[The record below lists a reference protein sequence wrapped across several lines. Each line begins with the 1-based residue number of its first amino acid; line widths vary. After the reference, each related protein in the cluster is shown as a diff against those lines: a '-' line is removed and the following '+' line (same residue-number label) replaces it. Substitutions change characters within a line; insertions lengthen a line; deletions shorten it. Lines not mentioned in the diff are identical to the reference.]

1 MTLAHHRSETP
12 ATPPVVSL
20 RPGALVIDLR
30 QPRRVVS
37 SAPFGGGLGWK
48 RYLANCTVP
57 IDFHHDDV
65 DTMIRSSLAGHGLAS
80 EVTTCALTAVD
91 VRQYR
96 QADATEGDVLTSVYI
111 TVGLGN
117 LSAPGLTPL
126 APRVPGTINVFAL
139 VTAEL
144 PDAALVEAV
153 QIVTEVKAR
162 RLAGQ
167 TDRDGHA
174 ATGTS
179 TDTVT
184 VALLPG
190 PSHRYAGA
198 VTPVG
203 RALARATDAAL
214 ALAFPS

>member
-1 MTLAHHRSETP
+1 MTLAHHRSEAP

-20 RPGALVIDLR
+20 RPGAWVIDLK

-48 RYLANCTVP
+48 QYLVNCTVP

-65 DTMIRSSLAGHGLAS
+65 DTMIRTSLAGHGLAS
-80 EVTTCALTAVD
+80 EVTACALTAVD

-96 QADATEGDVLTSVYI
+96 QADVTEDDVLASVYV

-126 APRVPGTINVFAL
+126 APHAPGTINIFAL

-144 PDAALVEAV
+144 PDAALIETV
-153 QIVTEVKAR
+153 QIITEVKAR
-162 RLAGQ
+162 RLAGRM
-167 TDRDGHA
+167 TRDGHA

-179 TDTVT
+179 TDTAT

-214 ALAFPS
+214 TLALPT